1 MEKVNIQSLR
11 TVAKIVGTLICVG
24 GAVSITLLKGP
35 KLLNAQKLPSKSTLG
50 SDDNWLLGCLIL
62 LASTVA
68 WSIWLILQVFYFVQV
83 LYIYIYIY

>member
-35 KLLNAQKLPSKSTLG
+35 KLLNAQKLPSKSTMVRTLG
-50 SDDNWLLGCLIL
+50 TDDNWLLGCLIL
-62 LASTVA
+62 LAGTVA
-68 WSIWLILQVFYFVQV
+68 WSIWLILQVFYFV
-83 LYIYIYIY
+83 